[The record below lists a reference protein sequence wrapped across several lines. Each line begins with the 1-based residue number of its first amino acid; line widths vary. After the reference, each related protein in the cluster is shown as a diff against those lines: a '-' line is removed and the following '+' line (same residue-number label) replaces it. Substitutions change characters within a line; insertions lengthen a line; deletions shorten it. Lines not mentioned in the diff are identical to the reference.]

1 MTYRVKAA
9 AAVIKIGGTEQ
20 YLYRGNIVPAAA
32 TNAEH
37 LAQIGLL
44 EEITLLEVPEADSP
58 EDEQQSA
65 LQGTGGSGDGSGVVQ
80 LPAQPGQEPQAPP
93 VTEPPVLP
101 AKAGPGS
108 SAEAW
113 RNYAAALEVTVP
125 ADASREYV
133 ITALET
139 AGKPTE

>member
-9 AAVIKIGGTEQ
+9 AAVVKIGGTER
-20 YLYRGNIVPAAA
+20 YLYKGNIVPEAA

-44 EEITLLEVPEADSP
+44 EEVELLEVPEADSP
-58 EDEQQSA
+58 EDLPPIPPVVPGGAEQPPTPPA
-65 LQGTGGSGDGSGVVQ
+65 DAGDGVQ
-80 LPAQPGQEPQAPP
+80 LEVAPP
-93 VTEPPVLP
+93 P
-101 AKAGPGS
+101 KAGQGS

-113 RNYAAALEVTVP
+113 RNYAVGLGVEVADDAPRDDVIAALE
-125 ADASREYV
+125 A
-133 ITALET
+133 

>member
-37 LAQIGLL
+37 LHRIGLL
-44 EEITLLEVPEADSP
+44 EEFTLLEVPEADST
-58 EDEQQSA
+58 EDELLA
-65 LQGTGGSGDGSGVVQ
+65 VVQ
-80 LPAQPGQEPQAPP
+80 GNADGDPGAEQPPAQTGQEQTDPPAPP
-93 VTEPPVLP
+93 
-101 AKAGPGS
+101 AKVGPGS

-113 RNYAAALEVTVP
+113 RTYAKAVGVEVPSDADRAAVIAALE
-125 ADASREYV
+125 AD
-133 ITALET
+133 
-139 AGKPTE
+139 GKPTE

>member
-9 AAVIKIGGTEQ
+9 AAVVKIGGTER
-20 YLYRGNIVPAAA
+20 YLYKGNIVPEAA

-44 EEITLLEVPEADSP
+44 EQVDLLEVPVAAAAEAVAQTSP
-58 EDEQQSA
+58 EDTSGAGQPSA
-65 LQGTGGSGDGSGVVQ
+65 PPADAGDGDGGQ
-80 LPAQPGQEPQAPP
+80 LAVAPP
-93 VTEPPVLP
+93 P
-101 AKAGPGS
+101 KAGQGS

-113 RNYAAALEVTVP
+113 RTYAAAVGVEV
-125 ADASREYV
+125 AGDASRDDV
-133 ITALET
+133 ITAVEA